1 MRRRGSG
8 AGEKE
13 AGADVRRVL
22 ERWRMI
28 DVEEAE

>member
-1 MRRRGSG
+1 MTRGCGG
-8 AGEKE
+8 AGEEE
-13 AGADVRRVL
+13 AEADVRRVL